1 MNIKDRISRLRQRFA
16 EYEIDGI
23 LISQPENRR
32 YLSGFDGSAGYL
44 VITAEDQI
52 LATDFRYLEQAK
64 RQAPSY
70 RLFVITG
77 AVKDWLPGLIS
88 AAKVKRLGFEAEHIT
103 FSLHHRFSD
112 IISASGFSLR
122 LIPTTELVAYL
133 RAIKE
138 PEEIELIT
146 RAAALSDGAFEY
158 VAEIIQPGMREQDV
172 GWELEKFLR
181 SNGSEAV
188 PFEIMVASGP
198 NAALPHARASTRP
211 INRGEPIILDLG
223 ARVNGYSSDLS
234 RTIFPGEP
242 EATFA
247 EIYRVV
253 LEAQMTAITAIKE
266 GMTGEEADRTAR
278 RVIEKAGYGE
288 AFGHS
293 LGHGIGLASHE
304 SPRLGPNATEV
315 LVNGMVFTIEPG
327 IYLSGRGGVRIED
340 IAVMEN
346 GKLRIISQSKKA
358 GV

>member
-1 MNIKDRISRLRQRFA
+1 MSHRLEKLRHKLEEQQLEA
-16 EYEIDGI
+16 I
-23 LISQPENRR
+23 LISQAENRR

-44 VITAEDQI
+44 LITAEDQI

-70 RLFVITG
+70 SLFVITG
-77 AVKDWLPGLIS
+77 AVKDWFPGLIS
-88 AAKVKRLGFEAEHIT
+88 AAKVKHLGFEAEHVT
-103 FSLHHRFSD
+103 FSLHRHFSD
-112 IISASGFSLR
+112 IISAAGFSLK
-122 LIPTTELVAYL
+122 LMPTTGLVASL

-138 PEEIELIT
+138 PAEIALIT
-146 RAAALSDGAFEY
+146 RAAALSDGAFEH
-158 VAEIIQPGMREQDV
+158 VAEIIQPGMSEQDV

-188 PFEIMVASGP
+188 PFEIIVASGP

-223 ARVNGYSSDLS
+223 TRVSGYSSDLS

-247 EIYRVV
+247 EIYRLV

-278 RVIEKAGYGE
+278 RVIEKAGYGA

-293 LGHGIGLASHE
+293 LGHGIGLAPHE

-315 LVNGMVFTIEPG
+315 LANGMVFTIEPG

-340 IAVMEN
+340 IAVMEK
-346 GKLRIISQSKKA
+346 GRLKVISQSKKA